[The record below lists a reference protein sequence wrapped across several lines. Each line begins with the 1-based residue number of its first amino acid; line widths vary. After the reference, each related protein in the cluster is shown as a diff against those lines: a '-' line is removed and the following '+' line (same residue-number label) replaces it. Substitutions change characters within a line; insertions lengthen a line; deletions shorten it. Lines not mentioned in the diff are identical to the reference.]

1 MKLLIDTHA
10 ALWLFNEHENL
21 PTTVR
26 EQLLDEA
33 NELFISIASAW
44 EIAIKHSLGK
54 LPAFSGGVKRFLY
67 AVREHPI
74 EIVTVLPKYVETV
87 EELPYV
93 HRDPFDRIIIATA
106 TCEDMSIVTADE
118 NIGKYNVRCIW

>member
-21 PTTVR
+21 PSSVR
-26 EQLLDEA
+26 EHLLDEA
-33 NELFISIASAW
+33 NELYMSIASAW

-54 LPAFSGGVKRFLY
+54 LPEFNGGVKRFFY
-67 AVREHPI
+67 VVEEYPI
-74 EIVTVLPKYVETV
+74 ELIAVLPQYVETV
-87 EELPYV
+87 EVLPYV

-106 TCEDMSIVTADE
+106 MCEDMSIVTSDE
-118 NIGKYNVRCIW
+118 NIRKYNVKCVW

>member
-10 ALWLFNEHENL
+10 ALWLFNEYENL
-21 PTTVR
+21 PVSVR
-26 EQLLDEA
+26 EHLLNET
-33 NELFISIASAW
+33 NELYISIASAW

-54 LPAFSGGVKRFLY
+54 LPEFNGGVKSFLLAIRNY
-67 AVREHPI
+67 PI
-74 EIVTVLPKYVETV
+74 ELITVLPQHVEKV

-106 TCEDMSIVTADE
+106 MCENMSIVTSDE
-118 NIGKYNVRCIW
+118 NIRCYNVKCVW

>member
-21 PTTVR
+21 PAAVR
-26 EQLLDEA
+26 DHLLDEA
-33 NELFISIASAW
+33 NELYISIASAW

-54 LPAFSGGVKRFLY
+54 LPTFSGGVKRFLF
-67 AVREHPI
+67 AVMEYSI
-74 EIVTVLPKYVETV
+74 ELITVLPHYVETV
-87 EELPYV
+87 EELPYI

-106 TCEDMSIVTADE
+106 MCEDMSIVTSDK
-118 NIGKYNVRCIW
+118 NIRSYNVKCVW